1 MKHINELIQKQM
13 LRAHKNIRI
22 KIVKVN
28 TGSGNFCANTRE
40 KSSKMDTN
48 ERKKFE
54 TLLLLGD
61 H

>member
-40 KSSKMDTN
+40 ESSKMDAN

-54 TLLLLGD
+54 TLL
-61 H
+61 